1 MQRGPVGVLV
11 AVVVLTIGV
20 TTAQA
25 QWRFAVGLTGGV
37 STGDRI
43 YRAQADD
50 LVSWRWELPTGG
62 SDVRGTEVLVE
73 SAGLFEADSP
83 ADALQFGAR
92 FTVFS
97 NESPWGGI
105 LSFGLSDLDV
115 EATRRTTQD
124 NVDEVPWDQFFT
136 TQVHAVGTYSIQ
148 PKTST
153 PYLLGGLGWLSMDSE
168 GDALDQSSPALV
180 LGGGYRIGGQGRWM
194 LDVEIRGVW
203 ASLDLDD
210 ERARLEAAIEQQADA
225 LATDSQFRFD
235 GEDTYRAIELTVSTS
250 LAF

>member
-1 MQRGPVGVLV
+1 MQRGLVGLVLT
-11 AVVVLTIGV
+11 VVVCTTSV
-20 TTAQA
+20 TAAQA
-25 QWRFAVGLTGGV
+25 QWRFAVGLSGGV

-50 LVSWRWELPTGG
+50 DVSWRWELPTGG

-73 SAGLFEADSP
+73 SAGVFEADNP
-83 ADALQFGAR
+83 GDALQFGAR

-153 PYLLGGLGWLSMDSE
+153 PYLLAGLAWVSLDSE

-180 LGGGYRIGGQGRWM
+180 LGGGYRIGGRGAWM
-194 LDVEIRGVW
+194 FDVEIRGVW

-210 ERARLEAAIEQQADA
+210 EQARLETGIEQQAETRDTA
-225 LATDSQFRFD
+225 SGFEFV
-235 GEDTYRAIELTVSTS
+235 GEDTYRAIEFTVSTS

>member
-1 MQRGPVGVLV
+1 MRRGLVGVLV
-11 AVVVLTIGV
+11 AVVVLTTGV
-20 TTAQA
+20 TSAQA

-50 LVSWRWELPTGG
+50 RSTWRWELPTGG
-62 SDVRGTEVLVE
+62 TDLRGTEVLVE
-73 SAGLFEADSP
+73 SAGVFEADSP

-97 NESPWGGI
+97 NQSPWGGI

-136 TQVHAVGTYSIQ
+136 TQVHAVGTYSIE
-148 PKTST
+148 PTTST
-153 PYLLGGLGWLSMDSE
+153 PYLLAGFGWLSMDSE

-180 LGGGYRIGGQGRWM
+180 LGGGYRIGGQGTWV
-194 LDVEIRGVW
+194 LDVEVRGVW

-210 ERARLEAAIEQQADA
+210 ERARLEADIEQQAAA
-225 LATDSQFRFD
+225 LDTASQFRFD